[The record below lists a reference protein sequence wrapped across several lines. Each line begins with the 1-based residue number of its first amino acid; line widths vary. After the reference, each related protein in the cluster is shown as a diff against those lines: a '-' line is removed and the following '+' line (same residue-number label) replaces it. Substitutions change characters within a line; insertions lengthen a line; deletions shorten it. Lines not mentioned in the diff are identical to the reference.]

1 MNFIKNYALHNG
13 QGVAIDYVVTQ
24 KKEGKYL
31 IGQFLIYLFI
41 AVCVAAV
48 FAVMAIII
56 GGTLAAMAGVGL
68 AVPVFLMAYHGT
80 RTICN
85 FDRKYSIF
93 TTNVSMNQTPQTV
106 ISFEII
112 KDKKKKDEDV
122 RYVVYERA
130 MKEADL
136 FAPYTDEYKDKYASA
151 DVKNTIDFRSS
162 VNKNDDVY
170 FVLFTEED
178 GSKTVIIFEAV
189 NKVIEKFAYYNKE
202 ATVVAKLSR

>member
-1 MNFIKNYALHNG
+1 MKFIQNYARTNG
-13 QGVAIDYVVTQ
+13 TSTAIDYVVTQ

-31 IGQFLIYLFI
+31 LGQILIYLFI
-41 AVCVAAV
+41 AVAVISV
-48 FAVMAIII
+48 FAVMVIFI
-56 GGTLAAMAGVGL
+56 GTALGMIAGMGL
-68 AVPVFLMAYHGT
+68 AVPVFWITYYGT

-93 TTNVSMNQTPQTV
+93 TTNVTMNETPKTV

-112 KDKKKKDEDV
+112 KDKKKRDEDT

-136 FAPYTDEYKDKYASA
+136 FAPYTDEYKDKYEGAA
-151 DVKNTIDFRSS
+151 NVIDFRSS
-162 VNKNDDVY
+162 VKKTDDLY
-170 FVLFTEED
+170 FGMFTEEN

-189 NKVIEKFAYYNKE
+189 NKVVDKLAYYNKE
-202 ATVVAKLSR
+202 ATVVTKLSR